1 MFFQLGNNSV
11 SLSFR
16 NVVTLLTDLGNIKFE
31 CKDHVGYTSLQ
42 FSKND
47 YIKDT
52 PYMSIRTLGLS
63 IDGLVY
69 LRDLIKAMERHSYYT
84 IEGGTIRKRRCPNG
98 SRRDKTSGRCKNKT
112 TGEFVDSITATT
124 KSKTRS
130 SRKSKKEK
138 LTRTKFSPIEYKR
151 NFKHSLV
158 FVLKKTPKVVE
169 RVVSLNVVTGGS
181 VIGADHCQS
190 NQNFEVYTIKEIS
203 NKTGKSPRS
212 LPVGFRSNSKRQSK
226 GKRKIKSKGKR
237 KGKKQNMAKSI

>member
-1 MFFQLGNNSV
+1 
-11 SLSFR
+11 
-16 NVVTLLTDLGNIKFE
+16 TE
-31 CKDHVGYTSLQ
+31 
-42 FSKND
+42 
-47 YIKDT
+47 
-52 PYMSIRTLGLS
+52 
-63 IDGLVY
+63 
-69 LRDLIKAMERHSYYT
+69 
-84 IEGGTIRKRRCPNG
+84 
-98 SRRDKTSGRCKNKT
+98 
-112 TGEFVDSITATT
+112 TT

-130 SRKSKKEK
+130 SRKPKKEK

-212 LPVGFRSNSKRQSK
+212 LPVGFRSNSKKQSK
-226 GKRKIKSKGKR
+226 GKRKGKRKGKS